1 MSFTISS
8 HGDAGDLV
16 QILPIAKSLGSAAIL
31 VSDSPMCKPITR
43 PDRFNALK
51 PLMESQSYVDR
62 FDIWRGEHITHDVAP
77 WRTGG
82 VPYGIN
88 LADLHANWVK
98 VPINHNIPWMTVEP
112 DPDFTGC
119 IVVNRSTRHRS
130 MLANWRPILEH
141 YQPDIVFLGLREEY
155 QQLVNE
161 TGVQMR
167 YHPTSDLLQ
176 CARIIEAS
184 RAFLGNQS
192 CLLNIAIATGKK
204 YLCEASLSSADC
216 IYKRPGSYYMLDGGV
231 ENFEVEGYEP
241 LNLPSNIPRVQVD
254 WNSSPPGNYWKMY
267 STDGVEFRDINPKK
281 LVKLVNEHESSA
293 GVNLSTMQDL
303 ADQTHV
309 RHPRWGYGS
318 HSNYLISQVKNARN
332 LINKINQ

>member
-1 MSFTISS
+1 MFT
-8 HGDAGDLV
+8 GLTYGDLGDC
-16 QILPIAKSLGSAAIL
+16 IGIIPIARAL
-31 VSDSPMCKPITR
+31 VGMELYAQNHALCKPILA
-43 PDRFNALK
+43 PARFNALK
-51 PLMESQSYVDR
+51 PLMEHSPYIHKFEPWQGQS
-62 FDIWRGEHITHDVAP
+62 ITHNMATFREGGIP
-77 WRTGG
+77 WGHSLCR
-82 VPYGIN
+82 
-88 LADLHANWVK
+88 LHADWVK
-98 VPINHNIPWMTVEP
+98 VKISEEPWLEVEP
-112 DPDFTGC
+112 DPEFTGC

-130 MLANWRPILEH
+130 FLANWKPILEH
-141 YQPDIVFLGLREEY
+141 YQPDIVFLGLREEH

-167 YHPTSDLLQ
+167 HHPTSDLLQ

-216 IYKRPGSYYMLDGGV
+216 IYRRPGSYYMLDGGV

-318 HSNYLISQVKNARN
+318 HSNYLISQVNNARN